1 MCIIDDF
8 RNSLVWMI
16 RSRIG
21 LLVAAKHEFSIWILS
36 SESFD
41 IGGRNG
47 SSVGRA
53 FTEKELQDG
62 EGVSVS

>member
-1 MCIIDDF
+1 
-8 RNSLVWMI
+8 MI

-21 LLVAAKHEFSIWILS
+21 LLVAAKHEFFIWIIS

-41 IGGRNG
+41 IDGRNC